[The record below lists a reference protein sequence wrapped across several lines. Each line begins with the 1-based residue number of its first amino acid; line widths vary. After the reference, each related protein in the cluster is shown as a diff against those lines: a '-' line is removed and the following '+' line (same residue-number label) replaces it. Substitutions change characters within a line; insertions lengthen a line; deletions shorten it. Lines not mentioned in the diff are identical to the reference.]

1 MPTPARRLDV
11 SLSAGTG
18 RSRIPDGISTADRYD
33 GSVILTGNSHPREA
47 HSSLWVGVRPRPRRL
62 REVFGQV
69 LDQGLHAHR
78 TPAPPDGVTMYSAMG
93 LSFQPHIAACGAPD
107 CNSCQTM
114 HSGCRASPRPARN
127 AGMSSSALFMRSGA
141 FINWVNFPWR
151 ACWKYQRV
159 PLGAYAYCNAR

>member
-1 MPTPARRLDV
+1 MSIATTPHRHEVEKPRRRAAAPIELPTPDRRLDV

-33 GSVILTGNSHPREA
+33 GSVTSTGNSHPREA

-78 TPAPPDGVTMYSAMG
+78 TPAPPEGVTMCSAMG
-93 LSFQPHIAACGAPD
+93 LSF
-107 CNSCQTM
+107 SLT
-114 HSGCRASPRPARN
+114 
-127 AGMSSSALFMRSGA
+127 
-141 FINWVNFPWR
+141 
-151 ACWKYQRV
+151 
-159 PLGAYAYCNAR
+159 